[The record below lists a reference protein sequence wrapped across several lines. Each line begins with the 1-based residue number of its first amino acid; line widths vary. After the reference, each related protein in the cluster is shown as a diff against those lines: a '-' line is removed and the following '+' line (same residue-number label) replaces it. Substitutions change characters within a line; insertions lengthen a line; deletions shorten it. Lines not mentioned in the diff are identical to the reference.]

1 MDRVEYTSI
10 IDEKEFPENSDGN
23 GDVIICWEYGKLGI
37 SLKANM
43 NGDFP
48 IVHRLTGKGSARGI
62 DQLQYGDELFAINE
76 KSVAG
81 ISVRILWR
89 ELLDMAKPV
98 VLRFKKKEGNIPA
111 GWEEKMYDQKRRHCA
126 LIHSDDWCSQGG
138 ISSTSLDDTTTDSGI
153 SSALMATECN
163 NFEDQS
169 VCEDVAKVVVHRV
182 KVTKHFVSY
191 ELTWNDGPLGLRL
204 RNFDHPP
211 QSRVILV
218 EKILQHG
225 ITAQLGCVKV
235 GDKLT
240 SINGIR
246 MEQNALII
254 KKLGTISKMPKPVTL
269 GFVREV

>member
-1 MDRVEYTSI
+1 M
-10 IDEKEFPENSDGN
+10 
-23 GDVIICWEYGKLGI
+23 
-37 SLKANM
+37 
-43 NGDFP
+43 
-48 IVHRLTGKGSARGI
+48 
-62 DQLQYGDELFAINE
+62 
-76 KSVAG
+76 
-81 ISVRILWR
+81 
-89 ELLDMAKPV
+89 
-98 VLRFKKKEGNIPA
+98 
-111 GWEEKMYDQKRRHCA
+111 
-126 LIHSDDWCSQGG
+126 IHSHDWCSLGG
-138 ISSTSLDDTTTDSGI
+138 ISSTSSDDTTTDSEI
-153 SSALMATECN
+153 SSALMATECD

-191 ELTWNDGPLGLRL
+191 EFTWNDGPLGLRL